1 MNTKCEEAR
10 CPHVAQVAISS
21 SKVERTGDI
30 VHKVSYDL
38 EAAQKKAS
46 KVCRLHAIEIMCSLI
61 TTLTYEDERVKK

>member
-38 EAAQKKAS
+38 EAAQKKAT